1 MSVEEFGLS
10 ETAPHEN
17 PLVPN
22 AKLRQI
28 YTAMVEARVLDEH
41 IAKLQRKA
49 KGRHRL
55 YSTSGQEAIR
65 VTTAVELQSGDLVSD
80 GQMTVTM
87 DYLLGAKPSAL
98 LRDFISRSSGTKART
113 GTGAKGSITGRPLP
127 WIEGGDDTSDR
138 LKSAIGAALALKTLM
153 QSNLVLAYVDA
164 AEMPKKSWK
173 PILAI
178 AAELNLPI
186 IFVVLPSRS
195 KENGKGASVC
205 AKARSAGV
213 PGIPVDANDA
223 VALYR
228 VAQESFGRTRGGD
241 GPVLIECISGRIK
254 GQRTEEPDDPIL
266 QMKDFLTGRKVCD
279 QEWANHV
286 GDALHKAIAR
296 TIPAGA

>member
-1 MSVEEFGLS
+1 MEGFGLS
-10 ETAPHEN
+10 ETAPYEN

-28 YTAMVEARVLDEH
+28 YTAMVEARLLDEH

-49 KGRHRL
+49 KGRPQL

-65 VTTAVELQSGDLVSD
+65 VTTAIELQSGDLVSD

-98 LRDFISRSSGTKART
+98 VRDFSKSSGTKART
-113 GTGAKGSITGRPLP
+113 ATGTKGSITGRQLP
-127 WIEGGDDTSDR
+127 WIDDGDDTSDR
-138 LKSAIGAALALKTLM
+138 LKSAVGAALALKALM
-153 QSNLVLAYVDA
+153 QSKVVLAYVDA
-164 AEMPKKSWK
+164 AEMPKKLWK
-173 PILAI
+173 PILAV
-178 AAELNLPI
+178 AAKLNLPI
-186 IFVVLPSRS
+186 IFVVLPRVNR
-195 KENGKGASVC
+195 KNGKGTSVC

-254 GQRTEEPDDPIL
+254 GRRTDEPDDPIL
-266 QMKDFLTGRKVCD
+266 QMKDFLIGRKVCD
-279 QEWANHV
+279 EEWANHV
-286 GDALHKAIAR
+286 GDALHKTIAR
-296 TIPAGA
+296 TTPASA

>member
-1 MSVEEFGLS
+1 LS
-10 ETAPHEN
+10 ETAPYEN

-28 YTAMVEARVLDEH
+28 YTAMVETRLLDEH
-41 IAKLQRKA
+41 IAKLQQKA
-49 KGRHRL
+49 KGPHRL
-55 YSTSGQEAIR
+55 YSTSGQEAVR
-65 VTTAVELQSGDLVSD
+65 VTTAIDLQSGDLVSAD
-80 GQMTVTM
+80 QMTVTM

-98 LRDFISRSSGTKART
+98 LQDFISKSSGTKART
-113 GTGAKGSITGRPLP
+113 ATETKRLITGRLLP
-127 WIEGGDDTSDR
+127 WIEGEDDTSDR
-138 LKSAIGAALALKTLM
+138 LKSALGAALALKTLM
-153 QSNLVLAYVDA
+153 QSKVVLVYVDA

-178 AAELNLPI
+178 AAKLNLPI
-186 IFVVLPSRS
+186 IFVVLPRMGR
-195 KENGKGASVC
+195 KNGNAASVC

-241 GPVLIECISGRIK
+241 GPVLIECISRRIK
-254 GQRTEEPDDPIL
+254 GQRTDEPDDPIL
-266 QMKDFLTGRKVCD
+266 QMKDFLIGRKVCD
-279 QEWANHV
+279 EDWANHV

-296 TIPAGA
+296 TVAAGA